1 MDDIKQ
7 LADAIYRDKVRV
19 ARTIPPAERIK
30 TGLELYEYARGFNMA
45 GIRHQFPNY
54 SDEECRREFTRRI
67 ALRRHFDEHDLKQI
81 VESRR

>member
-1 MDDIKQ
+1 MDDHKQ

-45 GIRHQFPNY
+45 GIRHQFPSY
-54 SDEECRREFTRRI
+54 TDEECRRDHQGRGGYRQP
-67 ALRRHFDEHDLKQI
+67 DEA
-81 VESRR
+81 V